1 MPIVRIMKRATFV
14 CLLFLVGLAIVPIQA
29 QASSTPRTE
38 TLKDGPYSIGVTLS
52 PDPPEVE
59 KPLNVTLVT
68 RDAFQLSGYVM
79 AVPGPGTDAIIVRA
93 PLAPA
98 SYTSHT
104 LMGVLHLPV
113 RGAWQIVID
122 LDGPSGHGS
131 ASLDVT
137 VSAPNAIPPWL
148 GWLIG
153 LSPLIGCAWLTWQ
166 QWNYRRRLL
175 ATRTLEKSV

>member
-1 MPIVRIMKRATFV
+1 MHIMRIMKRGTFV
-14 CLLFLVGLAIVPIQA
+14 CLLFLMGLAIVPIQA
-29 QASSTPRTE
+29 QASNAPRTE
-38 TLKDGPYSIGVTLS
+38 TLKAGPYSIEVTLS

-68 RDAFQLSGYVM
+68 HGASQISGYVM
-79 AVPGPGTDAIIVRA
+79 AVPGPGTDAIIVRT

-98 SYTSHT
+98 NHT
-104 LMGVLHLPV
+104 PHMLMGILHLPV
-113 RGAWQIVID
+113 RGAWQVVIN
-122 LDGPSGHGS
+122 LDGSSGHGS

-153 LSPLIGCAWLTWQ
+153 LSPLIGCAWLIWQ

-175 ATRTLEKSV
+175 ATRTLEKSA

>member
-1 MPIVRIMKRATFV
+1 MHTVRILKRGTFV
-14 CLLFLVGLAIVPIQA
+14 CLLFLMGLAVVPIQA
-29 QASSTPRTE
+29 RASSLPRTD
-38 TLKDGPYSIGVTLS
+38 TLKAGPYSIEVTLS
-52 PDPPEVE
+52 LDPPEVE
-59 KPLNVTLVT
+59 KPLNIALVT
-68 RDAFQLSGYVM
+68 RDASQLSGYVM

-98 SYTSHT
+98 GHTSNT
-104 LMGVLHLPV
+104 LVGVLHLPV
-113 RGAWQIVID
+113 RGAWQVGID
-122 LDGPSGHGS
+122 LDGPAGHGS

-166 QWNYRRRLL
+166 QWNYRRLLL
-175 ATRTLEKSV
+175 ATRALEKSA